1 MGSWPAIWM
10 LGENG
15 VDWPIHGEIDIVEV
29 VNGDPT
35 VVMSL
40 HSTNHYGADPQHPP
54 INPYHLD
61 ADFTRYPLIAGFEWN
76 VKEPMG
82 EISLLWWFTYY
93 DYGSWKTVHTI
104 KVLQKKWESHD
115 YYDFF
120 DSFTGDGF
128 SLLINLA
135 EGGAMP
141 QTNEVFVDGQPQ
153 FMNISSVKVYGF
165 E

>member
-1 MGSWPAIWM
+1 
-10 LGENG
+10 
-15 VDWPIHGEIDIVEV
+15 
-29 VNGDPT
+29 
-35 VVMSL
+35 
-40 HSTNHYGADPQHPP
+40 
-54 INPYHLD
+54 
-61 ADFTRYPLIAGFEWN
+61 
-76 VKEPMG
+76 MG

-93 DYGSWKTVHTI
+93 DYGSWKTVHTV

-141 QTNEVFVDGQPQ
+141 QTDEVFVDGQPQ